1 MFGNGQRAMGGAA
14 PAEAPGDQL
23 TSGGSR
29 QRWSSPFSFV
39 LASVGSA
46 IGFGNIW
53 RFPKLCFHYGGG
65 AFLIP
70 YGCALVFCAIPVVV
84 LEFALGQRFQ
94 VGHVRMMTLA
104 AGAPRVGWAAGFGW
118 AAVLGTF
125 LLAQFYCA
133 LLAITLC
140 YLIAS
145 FFPELPWAGGPAH
158 DFFAYVVQPSASVSD
173 GGGLVPHL
181 TGAYLFVW
189 VIVTL
194 SAVKS
199 SASIELL
206 NKIVMPV
213 PFIVLIVFLCR
224 GLTLPGAFSGVRALF
239 TPDLSAL
246 ASVEIWITAVSQLF
260 FGVSAGLGTLTTYAS
275 FNPRDAPVVRS
286 AILVCIANSAFSLLA
301 GVTVFSFLGHLAH
314 ERGCSISDVVN
325 GGSSLAFEVFPVAF
339 ASLPFPHFWAVSFFL
354 MLLNLGVSSAVSMTS
369 PLATSISEALLSAK
383 ANSGA
388 GRAEAVAGDGHRR
401 CPPGALP
408 TLAVHVVGFVSG
420 LLYVTHAGSH
430 WVDLGDHFVP
440 LYLTVI
446 VGLSEC
452 VLITHIYGAKRL
464 LSELPAADQR
474 FGAWWRFC
482 WSYLI
487 PATLS
492 VLLVA
497 QIVHELTSPFG
508 SVPPR
513 DADAPNASALDESA
527 ANASLYDF
535 EHRSCAIERVGNSSF
550 LPPNRTN
557 GQPEGLPGTPYTTW
571 AYAVGWTLALGPTL
585 LAPCCA
591 LYAWRRR
598 RGPQER
604 VVGRVV
610 ELTVTD
616 GPMA

>member
-1 MFGNGQRAMGGAA
+1 MAM
-14 PAEAPGDQL
+14 EAPGDQL
-23 TSGGSR
+23 TPSGSR

-53 RFPKLCFHYGGG
+53 RFPKLCFQYGGG

-140 YLIAS
+140 YLVAS
-145 FFPELPWAGGPAH
+145 FSPQLPWAGGPAH
-158 DFFAYVVQPSASVSD
+158 AFFAYVVQPSASVSD

-181 TGAYLFVW
+181 AGAYLLVW
-189 VIVTL
+189 LIVTL

-213 PFIVLIVFLCR
+213 PFIVLLVFLCR

-339 ASLPFPHFWAVSFFL
+339 ASLPWPHFWAVSFFL

-369 PLATSISEALLSAK
+369 PLATSISEALLVAK

-388 GRAEAVAGDGHRR
+388 PAGRAEASAGDVQLNSAHRR
-401 CPPGALP
+401 CPPGVLP
-408 TLAVHVVGFVSG
+408 TLAVHVAGFASG
-420 LLYVTHAGSH
+420 LLYVTHAGAH

-452 VLITHIYGAKRL
+452 VLITRIYGAKRL

-482 WSYLI
+482 WSYLM
-487 PATLS
+487 PAALS

-513 DADAPNASALDESA
+513 DADAPNARLAVCVPHVIPCLWVGSHLRCENNKSRRRCV
-527 ANASLYDF
+527 SLYKP
-535 EHRSCAIERVGNSSF
+535 H
-550 LPPNRTN
+550 
-557 GQPEGLPGTPYTTW
+557 
-571 AYAVGWTLALGPTL
+571 
-585 LAPCCA
+585 
-591 LYAWRRR
+591 
-598 RGPQER
+598 
-604 VVGRVV
+604 
-610 ELTVTD
+610 
-616 GPMA
+616 